1 MQPNYILNS
10 EKFCKLYKKKNHKI
24 ISHVCKR
31 EGEREKD
38 GAASFEVF
46 FLELYIILKLI
57 AFIEVVFSLLKE

>member
-46 FLELYIILKLI
+46 FFRVIYNFKINCIY
-57 AFIEVVFSLLKE
+57 